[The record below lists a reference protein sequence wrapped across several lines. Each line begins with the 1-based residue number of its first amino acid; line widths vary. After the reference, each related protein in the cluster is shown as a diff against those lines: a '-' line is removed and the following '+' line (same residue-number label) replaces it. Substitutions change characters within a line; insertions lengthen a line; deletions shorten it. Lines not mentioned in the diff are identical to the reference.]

1 MADNDKALLESL
13 TNTSLPALPS
23 TPEPEPT
30 EPSKEVSTEGERGR
44 EPDDVVV
51 SRETRLPATEEEK
64 AQPPAKPEEKR
75 YEVRGIKYTAKELE
89 AAGLLEDLAIT
100 HSKYEHLQKKH
111 LQEKEKADAQPPQ
124 QAQQPE
130 VPKITNG
137 MIAKAYDQA
146 ATAIINDLV
155 QSNLLEGDLPEAY
168 PRAVQTLV
176 GQLRYAFDEI
186 FSMKEKLDAIIAE
199 VSSAKEK
206 VQSQVTANTYNQH
219 LDALVQ
225 KDAKLYAGLKDPKI
239 RTAFTKFLVDDVG
252 ATIGQATGDKA
263 PTFLAKQWV
272 AFNADTVI
280 EAAKNGAAEKTKSAN
295 RRFVVGEGT
304 GSRTAGAE
312 TEQTHLERMISN
324 SGKIPE

>member
-111 LQEKEKADAQPPQ
+111 LQEKEKA
-124 QAQQPE
+124 E
-130 VPKITNG
+130 VAKPKEPAVPVITNS
-137 MIAKAYDQA
+137 MIAKAYDAA
-146 ATAIINDLV
+146 ATAIMNDLV
-155 QSNLLEGDLPEAY
+155 QSNLMEGDLGEAY
-168 PRAVQTLV
+168 PRAMTTLI
-176 GQLRYAFDEI
+176 GQLRYFADLI
-186 FSMKEKLDAIIAE
+186 FSNQEKLDAIIAE